1 MRNSS
6 PKSKEMNIAM
16 DRLQYLS
23 QAAPLEKQLT
33 FRELQNRPLG
43 FQTAMPR
50 EPIGEAMN
58 SLEFKSMEGAMYES
72 AAYAG
77 QMMRSEQMKDVLVAE
92 AAARHGLP
100 HDVLQ
105 EFVRQEG
112 GLPLELQDTGA
123 RAQAFFAQEAT
134 REAQGQQLERMRQQ
148 QGIDQAAAIHAA
160 AVGDHMSH

>member
-6 PKSKEMNIAM
+6 PKSKEMNIAL

-33 FRELQNRPLG
+33 CRELQNRPLG

-58 SLEFKSMEGAMYES
+58 SLEFKSMEGAMYEN

-77 QMMRSEQMKDVLVAE
+77 QMMRSEQMKDVLPAE
-92 AAARHGLP
+92 AAAV
-100 HDVLQ
+100 DS
-105 EFVRQEG
+105 G
-112 GLPLELQDTGA
+112 GSVGEAMGRLMNVWHRALEH
-123 RAQAFFAQEAT
+123 
-134 REAQGQQLERMRQQ
+134 
-148 QGIDQAAAIHAA
+148 AAIAKERW
-160 AVGDHMSH
+160 VSEGD